1 MAAADRSRSSY
12 PALLIPDP
20 DINSDTFAADSSF
33 TALYPRPGQPVPTDS
48 TALVLA
54 AHDTQSSGTLN
65 ILTQQGGIP
74 GPAGA
79 TFLWKDSGA
88 TDYYGWDAP
97 NSVVGWRSLVWA
109 TTPAVTA
116 PHMLPLQS
124 GRVLVHYC
132 RGTGGDEVYQTGRNT
147 DGSLITPVL
156 VDLDAPGTVTAA
168 PAALQLPNGRVLLFA
183 FVGDSG
189 VDIATCRMMFSDDDG
204 DTWAVGSS
212 GCLQTLSYAVIDTNG
227 TDGYYILRT
236 RVAYSNG
243 QILMMLWLRNW
254 DTTELYRDELRQY
267 ASSDGGHSFQHIW
280 SSDRAA
286 AGALQL
292 GGGFVDVAVVNDT
305 FIVAFVSSQ
314 DAEARIVRLSS
325 AYQSIDSIGIGSG
338 SLALNVIGTL
348 TAGPTGIYLSD
359 GDLWICADDTGVLYA
374 SGRKPATS
382 NRWAIIQSVD
392 GAETWDG
399 VGFAAGLATGAAGKW
414 WDAGDSGTYPADACG
429 RWARNRVLVAA
440 CHVSNPSGYDV
451 GSLSLLALG
460 GYSTATMPGYGAWR
474 ADTKQ
479 VGFEQNYLPYD
490 EPQDCGWTKATTG
503 APTDAVTSG
512 LLVLAA
518 GVGEAI
524 QYSVVPSGSVALG
537 NVVSWAST
545 TTSGTSRVRLRTAD
559 VGEGYSLSVT
569 LNITTLAVVDDISGA
584 TLATATVSGE
594 VHVLASITAG
604 KASVWYR
611 SAVTDP
617 LTTLRAWTRLIDDD
631 ALQDDAGATIT
642 ANLIQWGHAV
652 TGGSSWRS
660 FAWIDGLS
668 TTSVYWNWV
677 GTGLGSA
684 VYPADLMGRRYDGLP
699 TYLDLDTAISA
710 TGGPTYPGDTWT
722 ITTDYENGP
731 DRLDPAVSPSERD
744 GLLLDPTATH
754 ELIWDVHTS
763 NTLLWGRPLAIAL
776 LSTNIQ
782 TATLY
787 GYDGAVWVNLGG
799 LQSPVTSSAAWTR
812 TGRGVRVNSGG
823 TQRYV
828 ERNALAGATIGLG
841 GGKFRT
847 ITGNTEGQIGA
858 STSVQAILMLD
869 GVDDTEG
876 TSGTC
881 TIWLPR
887 IISYMAQPAQYER
900 YKVTIPATTTPD
912 GILRLG
918 KLLIGSVV
926 LIPIRPASG
935 REITY
940 EPERVTSRPVGGVRS
955 LKNLGPMR
963 RIVSLPMTD
972 LMPTS
977 QVYQSSPEPA
987 YARLSS
993 HASAVPT
1000 NAYHGEA
1007 LSLVGLTSELQ
1018 GGFVVYLPM
1027 ILQSSQLTT
1036 LENLPIPQHAVYG
1049 RLLEPLTLRTE
1060 RGSEGVNGAFSLG
1073 GLVVEEEP

>member
-1 MAAADRSRSSY
+1 MATNRSRTSY

-20 DINSDTFAADSSF
+20 DINADTFASDSSF
-33 TALYPRPGQPVPTDS
+33 TALYPRPGQPVPTS
-48 TALVLA
+48 TTALVLA
-54 AHDTQSSGTLN
+54 AHDTQSSGTIN
-65 ILTQQGGIP
+65 VLTQQGGIP

-109 TTPAVTA
+109 TTPAITA
-116 PHMLPLQS
+116 PHVLPLQS

-132 RGTGGDEVYQTGRNT
+132 RGTGGDEVYQSGRNS

-168 PAALQLPNGRVLLFA
+168 PAALQLPDGRVLLFA

-204 DTWAVGSS
+204 DTWAVGSY

-236 RVAYSNG
+236 RVAYANG

-254 DTTELYRDELRQY
+254 DTAELYRDEIRQY
-267 ASSDGGHSFQHIW
+267 ASSDNGHSFQHVW
-280 SSDRAA
+280 SSDRSL
-286 AGALQL
+286 AGVAQL
-292 GGGFVDVAVVNDT
+292 GGGFVDIAVVNDT
-305 FIVAFVSSQ
+305 FIVGFISSQ

-325 AYQSIDSIGIGSG
+325 AYQSIDGIGIGTGDLALGVIG
-338 SLALNVIGTL
+338 SLS
-348 TAGPTGIYLSD
+348 AGPAGYYLTD
-359 GDLWICADDTGVLYA
+359 GDLWMCADDTGVLYV
-374 SGRKPATS
+374 SGRKPSAS
-382 NRWAIIQSVD
+382 NRWAIVQSLD
-392 GAETWDG
+392 GGETWDG
-399 VGFAAGLATGAAGKW
+399 VGFANGLLTGAAGKW
-414 WDAGDSGTYPADACG
+414 WDAGDNDTYPADACG

-451 GSLSLLALG
+451 GSLSLFALG
-460 GYSTATMPGYGAWR
+460 GYSTATMPSYGAWR

-479 VGFEQNYLPYD
+479 VGFEQNYLPFD

-518 GVGEAI
+518 GVGQTI

-569 LNITTLAVVDDISGA
+569 LNTTTLAVVDDISGG
-584 TLATATVSGE
+584 TVATATVSGE

-617 LTTLRAWTRLIDDD
+617 LAPLRAWTRLVDDE

-660 FAWIDGLS
+660 FAWIDGL
-668 TTSVYWNWV
+668 TTTPVYWNWV

-684 VYPADLMGRRYDGLP
+684 VYPDDLMGRRYDGSP
-699 TYLDLDTAISA
+699 TYLDSDTAISA
-710 TGGPTYPGDTWT
+710 TGGPTYPGDAWT
-722 ITTDYENGP
+722 IATDYESGP
-731 DRLDPAVSPSERD
+731 DRLDSAVSPSERD
-744 GLLLDPTATH
+744 GLLLDPTASH
-754 ELIWDVHTS
+754 SLIWDVHTS
-763 NTLLWGRPLAIAL
+763 NTLLWGRSLAIAL

-782 TATLY
+782 TATFY
-787 GYDGAVWVNLGG
+787 GYDGAVWVNLGS
-799 LQSPVTSSAAWTR
+799 LSAVVTASAAYTR
-812 TGRGVRVNSGG
+812 TGRAVRLTSGG

-828 ERNALAGATIGLG
+828 ERNALAGATIWLG
-841 GGKFRT
+841 TTKYRNV
-847 ITGNTEGQIGA
+847 IGNTEGQIGA
-858 STSVQAILMLD
+858 STSVAAILQLE
-869 GVDDTEG
+869 GVDDTEAA
-876 TSGTC
+876 SGSC
-881 TIWLPR
+881 TIWMPR
-887 IISYMAQPAQYER
+887 IISYMAQPSEYR
-900 YKVTIPATTTPD
+900 RFKVTIPATTTPD
-912 GILRLG
+912 GVLRLG

-926 LIPIRPASG
+926 LLPIRPASG

-955 LKNLGPMR
+955 LKNFGPMR
-963 RIVSLPMTD
+963 RIVNLPMSD

-977 QVYQSSPEPA
+977 QT
-987 YARLSS
+987 YATTPDPGYASLSS
-993 HASAVPT
+993 HGSAVPT
-1000 NAYHGEA
+1000 SSYHGEA
-1007 LSLVGLTSELQ
+1007 LSIIGLVNELA

-1027 ILQSSQLTT
+1027 VLRSSQLTT

-1049 RLLEPLTLRTE
+1049 RILEPLTLRAE
-1060 RGSEGVNGAFSLG
+1060 RGNEGSDASYSIG